1 MKILKSSLL
10 TGILLSIT
18 LAGFAQNEKST
29 KIADPVVQKIISIE
43 AEGNQTMNHL
53 DVMTNRFGGRLLG
66 SDAYTHAADWAVYM
80 FEKWG
85 LEVHKEYVGELP
97 VGFNRGPWFGRMING
112 NEALHFVTP
121 SYTAGTHGVER
132 GTVVNEPQ
140 TTAQFNKIK
149 HTVNGAWVLIGGIN
163 RGWPIDQSPRGDSL
177 RAVIIEKNDSIA
189 RINDEIEEYNYE
201 ISDTREHLENMLV
214 NARSKKEIASI
225 KKELASLGQEK
236 ETIPLIKEPGLFFRQ
251 LKEAGMLGM
260 IQADNAPLTALYDR
274 LNVNTMSWD
283 NLPEIPDIKLD
294 KKQYDVIKEMVDNRE
309 YVELEFDIRN
319 HFYMG
324 PVPYHNV
331 YAVLRGTEYPDE
343 YVICCGHLDSY
354 DSATGGVDCG
364 TGIAPTMEAARLLA
378 ATGAKPKRSIIFAL
392 WAGEEYGLLGS
403 QGYVE
408 KHIDEMPNIV
418 NVFNRDGGPT
428 VADEWSVPQE
438 WYDLVEPVCEPLYNL
453 DERFPFTLSVSD
465 YYPCEVP
472 KKAGG
477 ADHMSFAVKGVP
489 AISFGQSDP
498 LGYNFSYM
506 EIWHTDRDLYT
517 KSIPVYM
524 EHTSLVNAIILW
536 GIANLDQ
543 KLPADAVYKK

>member
-536 GIANLDQ
+536 GVANLDQ